1 MALYCSTWM
10 LICGISVGN
19 MSLYLH
25 INTSKNKHML
35 PSIVANG
42 RADAIA
48 KPDANQLNLVASFR
62 WDGAVR

>member
-1 MALYCSTWM
+1 MALYCSTWL
-10 LICGISVGN
+10 LICGIGLGN
-19 MSLYLH
+19 MSRYPH

-48 KPDANQLNLVASFR
+48 KPNANQVNLVVSSR
-62 WDGAVR
+62 WGGAVR